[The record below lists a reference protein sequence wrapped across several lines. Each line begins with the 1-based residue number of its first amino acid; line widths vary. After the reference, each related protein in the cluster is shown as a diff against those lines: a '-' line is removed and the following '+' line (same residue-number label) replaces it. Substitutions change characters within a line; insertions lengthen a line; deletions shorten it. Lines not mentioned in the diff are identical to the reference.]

1 MNTTHNHIIQKL
13 DEFIDQ
19 HRIGIVK
26 YNLQSTDWWK
36 GRLAILTKKYRN
48 FCGEVIDKEALV
60 CILYPM
66 QYIRFNE
73 VIHCGVFFVRDI
85 NSGVCIGGI
94 DHYNL
99 ILTGKKI
106 RVKEDWLISN

>member
-1 MNTTHNHIIQKL
+1 MNISHNHIIQKL
-13 DEFIDQ
+13 DEFIDR
-19 HRIGIVK
+19 HSINIVK
-26 YNLQSTDWWK
+26 YNLKSADWWE
-36 GRLAILTKKYRN
+36 GRLAILTQQYRN
-48 FCGEVIDKEALV
+48 FCGEVINKEAVV

-73 VIHCGVFFVRDI
+73 VIHCGVFFVRDM

-106 RVKEDWLISN
+106 KVEQDWLISN